1 MPAED
6 FWDRPAGTA
15 GTTLAAYMG
24 AVLKGQDLEHGAMGI
39 HAAVEMQL
47 PALMQSNGL
56 LEQLSPCL
64 LPFLQ
69 LKLAEFPL
77 RLSC

>member
-15 GTTLAAYMG
+15 GTTLAAHMG
-24 AVLKGQDLEHGAMGI
+24 AVLKGQDLKHGAMGI

-64 LPFLQ
+64 LPFYSSNL
-69 LKLAEFPL
+69 LSFP
-77 RLSC
+77 

>member
-1 MPAED
+1 
-6 FWDRPAGTA
+6 
-15 GTTLAAYMG
+15 MG
-24 AVLKGQDLEHGAMGI
+24 AVLKGQDLKHGAMGI

-64 LPFLQ
+64 LPFYSSNL
-69 LKLAEFPL
+69 LSFP
-77 RLSC
+77 